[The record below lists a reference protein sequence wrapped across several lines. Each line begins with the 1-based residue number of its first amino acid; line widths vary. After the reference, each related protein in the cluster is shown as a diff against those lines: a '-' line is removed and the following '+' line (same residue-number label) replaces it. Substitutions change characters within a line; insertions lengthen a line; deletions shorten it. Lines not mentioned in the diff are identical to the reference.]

1 MSRSF
6 LLGFGAT
13 VIVIATLAWFG
24 YSSTRGNHL
33 EPTGKI
39 GKVRTQK
46 LDDNVVAVIYDFKV
60 KNDSDRGMI
69 VRSAEARIEM
79 PDGTEATGLNLAV
92 SDAPKIFAAYPGLGE
107 QFNKVL
113 PERGVIPPHS
123 ETDWMILS
131 RFEFPADK
139 IDSRKR
145 VTLTLEDITGPKLVL
160 EAK

>member
-6 LLGFGAT
+6 LIGFGAA
-13 VIVIATLAWFG
+13 VVVIAALAWFG
-24 YSSTRGNHL
+24 YTSTKGNHL

-46 LDDNVVAVIYDFKV
+46 LDDNVVGVVFDFKV
-60 KNDSDRGMI
+60 KNDSDREMV
-69 VRSAEARIEM
+69 VRSAEAKIEM
-79 PDGTEATGLNLAV
+79 PDGSSATGLNLAV
-92 SDAPKIFAAYPGLGE
+92 SDAPKLFSAYPAIGE
-107 QFNKVL
+107 QYNKVL

-131 RFEFPADK
+131 RFEFPPDLVEQ
-139 IDSRKR
+139 RKR
-145 VTLTLEDITGPKLVL
+145 VTLTLEDVTGPKLVL